1 MMKIL
6 KIGFIVSAFAMLL
19 TNCKTAAQNT
29 NIVSV
34 SYTHTAG
41 RGGRTFINATK
52 DSLESNKTGG
62 RFEDYPVFKKKIEQ
76 KDWDKIVSG
85 INLSLL
91 EKTQSGKRQGMYDG
105 PEHIFRVTT
114 TEKEYEVVNVPT
126 DSEGYK
132 QIENL
137 KNNLEDL
144 LKKY

>member
-1 MMKIL
+1 MMKII
-6 KIGFIVSAFAMLL
+6 KIGVILSAISLFLL
-19 TNCKTAAQNT
+19 NCKTAAQST
-29 NIVSV
+29 NIISV

-62 RFEDYPVFKKKIEQ
+62 RFEDYPVFKKKIDQ
-76 KDWDKIVSG
+76 KDWKKITSE
-85 INLSLL
+85 IDLSLL

-105 PEHIFRVTT
+105 PEHIFVITT

-132 QIENL
+132 QIEKL
-137 KNNLEDL
+137 KNNLENL
-144 LKKY
+144 LSKY